1 MRQWLLAVSGLVVAV
16 SLIGCSAAFMNYNDA
31 ATSSSSLVNFLYP
44 DEKSR
49 EVHEPS
55 IPTLSLPLRVGVAFV
70 PAQRHHREIPHAQ
83 QIALLEQVKAEF
95 AQYEYIER
103 IEVIPSTYLAGG
115 QGFTT
120 LDQVARLYNVDV
132 MALVSHDQVVNTF
145 DRKSSLLY
153 WTIAGAYVVKGTE
166 NEVQTFVDTAVFDVR
181 TRSMLFRA
189 PGVATT
195 ANRTTLVEASAELSA
210 QRSEGFSLAVEQMNE
225 NLKFELARFEDRVKN
240 ERIAR
245 VERRSG
251 YSGGSFGTSL
261 WAAWLV
267 LFAAFAVRQW
277 RLCRQA

>member
-1 MRQWLLAVSGLVVAV
+1 MRKWLLAVSGVVAV
-16 SLIGCSAAFMNYNDA
+16 LGLFGCSSAFMNYNDA

-49 EVHEPS
+49 EVLEPT

-70 PAQRHHREIPHAQ
+70 PAQRSHREVPHAQ

-95 AQYEYIER
+95 AQYEYIDR
-103 IEVIPSTYLAGG
+103 IEVIPSTYLSGG

-132 MALVSHDQVVNTF
+132 IALVSHDQVVNTF

-181 TRSMLFRA
+181 TRNMLFRA

-195 ANRTTLVEASAELSA
+195 ANRTTLIEASAELSA
-210 QRSEGFSLAVEQMNE
+210 QRSEGFTLAVEQMNE

-240 ERIAR
+240 EKIAR

-261 WAAWLV
+261 WAAWLA
-267 LFAAFAVRQW
+267 LLAAFAVRQW
-277 RLCRQA
+277 RVRRCR